1 MPENSS
7 SVKQIDHRTV
17 TVIIVVIL
25 SMTFAIRS
33 SNNMYVTSVPL
44 LARYYFFF
52 SNVEIG
58 LLASAASLT
67 TFIMSTFI
75 NAKVE
80 SRARRK
86 IFIISSIVYAVVFPF
101 FYISTPLTIWLILPV
116 ASFTLGS
123 IMPNIITSA
132 SLFKDRKQRERIL
145 SIYTLT
151 LSLSLIMGPY
161 IESELLH
168 YVSLPESF
176 LIFSILPAIGMIDSF
191 FIKFPDEM
199 GVRRRGFDITVL
211 KDRGFQS
218 SLLNILA
225 YNIPF
230 AFLTTYG
237 GLFGIS
243 DFKVSLSTV
252 NLTFSLFFLTSFISR
267 LVFSVRVPERL
278 PRLMFSAVILSAIGL
293 LVLGTAKN
301 YDYFVLAFLI
311 LGIPHG
317 LTYPLS
323 VMSITRSFP
332 ENRRNMANSYFFS
345 IMMAI
350 GTIMPFIS
358 GEVIKIIG
366 YRNAF
371 LVVIPVIF
379 VILATLYFVLKAKGR
394 EESASITE
402 KM

>member
-151 LSLSLIMGPY
+151 LSLSLILGPY

-278 PRLMFSAVILSAIGL
+278 PRLMFSAVILSAVGL

>member
-7 SVKQIDHRTV
+7 TVKQIDHRTV

>member
-1 MPENSS
+1 MFTDA
-7 SVKQIDHRTV
+7 Q
-17 TVIIVVIL
+17 
-25 SMTFAIRS
+25 
-33 SNNMYVTSVPL
+33 
-44 LARYYFFF
+44 
-52 SNVEIG
+52 
-58 LLASAASLT
+58 
-67 TFIMSTFI
+67 ST
-75 NAKVE
+75 
-80 SRARRK
+80 
-86 IFIISSIVYAVVFPF
+86 
-101 FYISTPLTIWLILPV
+101 
-116 ASFTLGS
+116 
-123 IMPNIITSA
+123 
-132 SLFKDRKQRERIL
+132 
-145 SIYTLT
+145 
-151 LSLSLIMGPY
+151 
-161 IESELLH
+161 
-168 YVSLPESF
+168 
-176 LIFSILPAIGMIDSF
+176 F

-211 KDRGFQS
+211 KDKGFQS

-243 DFKVSLSTV
+243 DFNINISTV

-278 PRLMFSAVILSAIGL
+278 PRLMFSAVIISAIGL
-293 LVLGTAKN
+293 LVLGTAKS
-301 YDYFVLAFLI
+301 YDYFMLAFMI

-358 GEVIKIIG
+358 GEVIKLVG

-379 VILATLYFVLKAKGR
+379 VILATLYMVLKAKER
-394 EESASITE
+394 EESTSPVE
-402 KM
+402 KT

>member
-151 LSLSLIMGPY
+151 LSLSLILGPY

-243 DFKVSLSTV
+243 DFKISLSTV

-278 PRLMFSAVILSAIGL
+278 PRLMFSAVILSAVGL

>member
-1 MPENSS
+1 MPENSNTDR
-7 SVKQIDHRTV
+7 QIDHRTV
-17 TVIIVVIL
+17 IVIIAVIL

-44 LARYYFFF
+44 LARYYFFY

-75 NAKVE
+75 NARAE
-80 SRARRK
+80 SKTRRK
-86 IFIISSIVYAVVFPF
+86 IFIISSIIYAVTFPL
-101 FYISTPLTIWLILPV
+101 FYISTPFTIWIILPV

-132 SLFKDRKQRERIL
+132 SLFKDKRQRERIL

-151 LSLSLIMGPY
+151 LSLSLILGPY

-168 YVSLPESF
+168 YVSFQESF
-176 LIFSILPAIGMIDSF
+176 LVFSILPAVGMIDSF

-211 KDRGFQS
+211 KDKGFQS

-243 DFKVSLSTV
+243 DFNINISTV

-293 LVLGTAKN
+293 LVLGTAKS
-301 YDYFVLAFLI
+301 YDYFMLAFMI

-350 GTIMPFIS
+350 GTVMPFIS
-358 GEVIKIIG
+358 GEVIKIVG

-379 VILATLYFVLKAKGR
+379 VILATLYIVLKAKER
-394 EESASITE
+394 EESTSTME
-402 KM
+402 KT

>member
-1 MPENSS
+1 MPEISETTKKIEYKTS
-7 SVKQIDHRTV
+7 IA
-17 TVIIVVIL
+17 IIVVIL

-33 SNNMYVTSVPL
+33 SNNMYTTSVPL

-58 LLASAASLT
+58 LLASLASLAI
-67 TFIMSTFI
+67 FIMSTFI
-75 NAKVE
+75 NAKAKPK
-80 SRARRK
+80 SRRE
-86 IFIISSIVYAVVFPF
+86 IFITSSIIYAATFPF
-101 FYISTPLTIWLILPV
+101 FYISTSLTIWLILPV

-132 SLFKDRKQRERIL
+132 SLFKDKKQRERIL

-151 LSLSLIMGPY
+151 LSLSLILGPY
-161 IESELLH
+161 IESQLLLH
-168 YVSLPESF
+168 VSLAESF
-176 LIFSILPAIGMIDSF
+176 LIFSILPAIGMVDSF

-199 GVRRRGFDITVL
+199 GVKKTGLDTSVL

-225 YNIPF
+225 YNLPF

-237 GLFGIS
+237 GLYGKT
-243 DFKVSLSTV
+243 DFNISLSEV
-252 NLTFSLFFLTSFISR
+252 NLTFSMFFLTSFTSR
-267 LVFSVRVPERL
+267 LVFSFRVPEKL
-278 PRLMFSAVILSAIGL
+278 SGLMVSSVILSVVGL
-293 LVLGTAKN
+293 FMLGTAKT
-301 YDYFVLAFLI
+301 YDFFLLAFLV

-323 VMSITRSFP
+323 VMAITRSFP
-332 ENRRNMANSYFFS
+332 EAKRNIANSYFFS

-350 GTIMPFIS
+350 GTVMPFIS
-358 GEVIKIIG
+358 GEIIKVIG

-371 LVVIPVIF
+371 LVLIPAIF
-379 VILATLYFVLKAKGR
+379 VILAVLFSVLRAKNR
-394 EESASITE
+394 DNPSSIEEQL
-402 KM
+402 

>member
-151 LSLSLIMGPY
+151 LSLSLILGPY

>member
-151 LSLSLIMGPY
+151 LSLSLILGPY

-243 DFKVSLSTV
+243 DFKISLSTV

>member
-1 MPENSS
+1 
-7 SVKQIDHRTV
+7 
-17 TVIIVVIL
+17 
-25 SMTFAIRS
+25 
-33 SNNMYVTSVPL
+33 
-44 LARYYFFF
+44 
-52 SNVEIG
+52 
-58 LLASAASLT
+58 
-67 TFIMSTFI
+67 
-75 NAKVE
+75 
-80 SRARRK
+80 
-86 IFIISSIVYAVVFPF
+86 
-101 FYISTPLTIWLILPV
+101 
-116 ASFTLGS
+116 
-123 IMPNIITSA
+123 MPNIITSA
-132 SLFKDRKQRERIL
+132 SLFKDKLQRERIL

-151 LSLSLIMGPY
+151 LSLSLILGPY
-161 IESELLH
+161 IESELLY
-168 YVSLPESF
+168 YVSFQESF
-176 LIFSILPAIGMIDSF
+176 LIFSILPAVGMIDSF

-211 KDRGFQS
+211 KDKGFQS

-243 DFKVSLSTV
+243 DFKISLSTV

-278 PRLMFSAVILSAIGL
+278 PRLMFSAVIISAIGL
-293 LVLGTAKN
+293 LVLGTAKS
-301 YDYFVLAFLI
+301 YDYFMLAFMI

-358 GEVIKIIG
+358 GEVIKLVG

-379 VILATLYFVLKAKGR
+379 VILATLYMVLKAKER
-394 EESASITE
+394 EESTSPVE
-402 KM
+402 KT

>member
-7 SVKQIDHRTV
+7 TVKQIDHRTV

-80 SRARRK
+80 SKARRK

-151 LSLSLIMGPY
+151 LSLSLILGPY

>member
-86 IFIISSIVYAVVFPF
+86 IFIISSILYAVVFPF

-151 LSLSLIMGPY
+151 LSLSLILGPY

>member
-7 SVKQIDHRTV
+7 TVKQIDHRTV

-243 DFKVSLSTV
+243 DFKISLSTV

-278 PRLMFSAVILSAIGL
+278 PRLMFSAVILSAVGL

>member
-1 MPENSS
+1 MPEISETTKKIEYKTS
-7 SVKQIDHRTV
+7 IA
-17 TVIIVVIL
+17 IIVVIL

-33 SNNMYVTSVPL
+33 SNNMYTTSVPL

-58 LLASAASLT
+58 LLASLASLAI
-67 TFIMSTFI
+67 FIMSTFI
-75 NAKVE
+75 NAKAKPK
-80 SRARRK
+80 SRRE
-86 IFIISSIVYAVVFPF
+86 IFIASSIIYAVTFPF
-101 FYISTPLTIWLILPV
+101 FYISTSLTIWLILPV

-132 SLFKDRKQRERIL
+132 SLFKDKKQRERIL

-151 LSLSLIMGPY
+151 LSLSLILGPY
-161 IESELLH
+161 IESQLLLH
-168 YVSLPESF
+168 VSLAESF
-176 LIFSILPAIGMIDSF
+176 LIFSILPAIGMVDSF

-199 GVRRRGFDITVL
+199 GVKKTGLDTSVL

-225 YNIPF
+225 YNLPF

-237 GLFGIS
+237 GLYGKT
-243 DFKVSLSTV
+243 DFNISLSEV
-252 NLTFSLFFLTSFISR
+252 NLTFSMFFLTSFTSR
-267 LVFSVRVPERL
+267 LVFSFRVPEKL
-278 PRLMFSAVILSAIGL
+278 SGLMVSSVILSAIGL
-293 LVLGTAKN
+293 FMLGTAKT
-301 YDYFVLAFLI
+301 YDLFLLAFLI

-332 ENRRNMANSYFFS
+332 EAKRNVANSYFFS

-358 GEVIKIIG
+358 GEIIKVIG

-371 LVVIPVIF
+371 LVLIPAIF
-379 VILATLYFVLKAKGR
+379 VILAVLISLLRAR
-394 EESASITE
+394 NRDNSPSIEEQL
-402 KM
+402 

>member
-7 SVKQIDHRTV
+7 TVKQIDHRTV

-243 DFKVSLSTV
+243 DFKISLSTV

-402 KM
+402 KI

>member
-7 SVKQIDHRTV
+7 TVKQIDHRTV

-151 LSLSLIMGPY
+151 LSLSLILGPY